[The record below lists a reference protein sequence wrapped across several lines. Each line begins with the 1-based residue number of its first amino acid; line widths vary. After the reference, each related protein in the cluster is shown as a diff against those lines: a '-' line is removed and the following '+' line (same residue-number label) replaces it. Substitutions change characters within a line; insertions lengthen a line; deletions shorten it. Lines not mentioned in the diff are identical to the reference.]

1 MNNRTAILF
10 ILIVIVS
17 VTLTQLNGGET
28 ADPSSSIQTF
38 TQTRDIMDTSVTI
51 TVADENEEHASLA
64 MSNAFEQIEHVND
77 LMTSYGNSS
86 QLVKLNEKGQLD
98 NADDELVYVLVRSK
112 YYSNISDGAFD
123 VTIKPVLDL
132 WSSKFAPGGTHE
144 PPTLHEIKET
154 LELVNYTQIVIEG
167 NNISLGENMGI
178 VLGGI
183 AKGYAVDNAI
193 ESLRADGIEDG
204 FVNAGGDGR
213 YIGSRPEGDSWKIG
227 LQNPDKDGDAVSVMN
242 IQDMAVATSGNYE
255 RYFSDTAKVSHI
267 SDPRTGYSVKG
278 LISSTIIAESA
289 MDADALATAVFVLGE
304 KQGIE
309 MIEGLDNVEC
319 LVITSDRQIVRSSG
333 YSSYENEEI

>member
-1 MNNRTAILF
+1 MDTRTVIIF
-10 ILIVIVS
+10 ILIVVLS
-17 VTLTQLNGGET
+17 VALTQLNNEQQ
-28 ADPSSSIQTF
+28 ACPSLSVQTF

-51 TVADENEEHASLA
+51 TVVDENEEHASRA
-64 MSNAFEQIEHVND
+64 MNNAFAQIDHVSD

-86 QLVKLNEKGQLD
+86 QLVQLNERGQLD
-98 NADDELVYVLVRSK
+98 NADEELVYVLGRSK

-144 PPTLHEIKET
+144 PPTPHEIEET

-167 NNISLGENMGI
+167 SNISLGENMSI

-183 AKGYAVDNAI
+183 AKGYAVDKAI
-193 ESLRADGIEDG
+193 ESLQTDGIKNG

-213 YIGSRPEGDSWKIG
+213 YIGSGPEENPWKVG
-227 LQNPDKDGDAVSVMN
+227 LQNPYKDGDAVSVMN

-255 RYFSDTAKVSHI
+255 RYFSETAKVSHI
-267 SDPRTGYSVKG
+267 SDPRTGHSAQD
-278 LISSTIIAESA
+278 LISSTIIAGSA

-304 KQGIE
+304 KQGLE
-309 MIEGLDNVEC
+309 MIERLDNVEC
-319 LVITSDRQIVRSSG
+319 LIITSDRQIVRSSG
-333 YSSYENEEI
+333 YSSYETEEV